1 VPLSPPEI
9 LGPSGPLASRLGPR
23 HESRPQQLAM
33 ASAVAT
39 ALDKRS
45 HLLVEAGT
53 GVGKSFAYLVPA
65 IRRVLLHQE
74 RVVIATNT
82 IALQEQLIHKDIPF
96 LMSTL
101 GDWGVPEPIAAT
113 LRPVLVK
120 GRGNYVSLRR
130 LELAS
135 SRALSLFPGL
145 PERDSLDIINEWAA
159 GTTDGSLS
167 TLPAVPRPGVWDRV
181 QSDSANCM
189 GRKCPKHE
197 TCFYQKSRREMEVGN
212 LLVCNHAVFFA
223 DLALRSRGVGFIPH
237 YHHVI
242 LDEAHA
248 VEDVAS
254 EHFGL
259 SLTESRV
266 AHLLNTL
273 YHIRTGK
280 GFLAHLEFTES
291 GDANRIAAVD
301 NACKSVLE
309 AEACSRM
316 FFEELADYARRHKS
330 ASGRVD
336 IPDAVENALTPAMR
350 TLSLRLKALREL
362 VKTEADKYE
371 LNAYTAR
378 AASIADE
385 AEALVAQSLPGQ
397 VYWIEAGGDD
407 SWGSG
412 GGNGGGGGGGG
423 GGPAPGAPRN
433 PRNGRRFANVRLACA
448 PVDVAPLLREHLFS
462 AKITQSEE
470 SPSGIDA
477 PAEPARTPVS
487 VTLTS
492 ATLATRAVD
501 PDEPT
506 ERAEIAFAHVMSRL
520 GVDDAKTLQL
530 DSPFDYANQAEL
542 YIDSTMPSP
551 RVGGPGA
558 GTPAPA
564 AARFMAD
571 QSHARA
577 LAARILHHVKA
588 TRGGAF
594 VLFTSFATLNACADL
609 LAPKL
614 ADLRLPLIVQGR
626 DGPRSQLLTV
636 FKDHHEAQELE
647 HETPPEPPPGAVL
660 FGAASFWQGVDV
672 PGRALRNV
680 IITRLPFEPP
690 DRPLTQARLDRIKAR
705 GGNPFAEDS
714 LPRAVL
720 RFKQGFGRLIRT
732 RTDHGR
738 VVVLDPRLVT
748 TRYGRA
754 FVDAL
759 PAGIPIHVI
768 EPDPTDPAPDYD
780 A

>member
-1 VPLSPPEI
+1 VPLSASDI
-9 LGPSGPLASRLGPR
+9 LGPAGPLASRLGPR

-33 ASAVAT
+33 ASAVST
-39 ALDKRS
+39 AMDRRS

-65 IRRVLLHQE
+65 IARVLLHQE
-74 RVVIATNT
+74 RVVVATNT

-101 GDWGVPEPIAAT
+101 GDWGVPEALAAT

-135 SRALSLFPGL
+135 SRALSIFPS
-145 PERDSLDIINEWAA
+145 PAERESLDIINEWAA
-159 GTTDGSLS
+159 TTDDGSLS
-167 TLPAVPRPGVWDRV
+167 TLPAVPRPSVWDRV
-181 QSDSANCM
+181 QSDSGNCM
-189 GRKCPKHE
+189 GRKCSKYE
-197 TCFYQKSRREMEVGN
+197 TCFYQKSRREMELGN

-223 DLALRSRGVGFIPH
+223 DLALRSRGVGFIPA

-242 LDEAHA
+242 LDEAHG

-280 GFLAHLEFTES
+280 GFLAHLETSEA
-291 GDANRIAAVD
+291 GDAARIAAVD

-309 AEACSRM
+309 AETCSRM
-316 FFEELADYARRHKS
+316 FFEELAEYSRRHRGT
-330 ASGRVD
+330 SGRVD
-336 IPDAVENALTPAMR
+336 GPDAVENVLTPSMR
-350 TLSLRLKALREL
+350 TLGLRLKALREL

-378 AASIADE
+378 AAAIADE
-385 AEALVAQSLPGQ
+385 AEALIGQTLSGQ

-407 SWGSG
+407 
-412 GGNGGGGGGGG
+412 
-423 GGPAPGAPRN
+423 APPSSDAPRN

-448 PVDVAPLLREHLFS
+448 PIDVAPILRGNLFA

-470 SPSGIDA
+470 AESGVDA
-477 PAEPARTPVS
+477 PAEPTRTPVS

-492 ATLATRAVD
+492 ATLATRMVD
-501 PDEPT
+501 PDEPM
-506 ERAEIAFAHVMSRL
+506 ERAETAFAHIMTRL
-520 GVDDAKTLQL
+520 GCDDAKTMQL
-530 DSPFDYANQAEL
+530 DSPFDYAGQAEL
-542 YIDSTMPSP
+542 YIDSTMPNP
-551 RVGGPGA
+551 RSPGA
-558 GTPAPA
+558 GIPAPA

-571 QSHARA
+571 QSHARE
-577 LAARILHHVKA
+577 LSARILHHVKA

-609 LAPKL
+609 LTPKL
-614 ADLRLPLIVQGR
+614 ADLGLPLIAQGR
-626 DGPRSQLLTV
+626 DGPRSQLLSV
-636 FKDHHEAQELE
+636 FKDHHEAQELDQ
-647 HETPPEPPPGAVL
+647 TGLGADEPPPGAVL

-754 FVDAL
+754 FLDAL

-780 A
+780 G

>member
-1 VPLSPPEI
+1 
-9 LGPSGPLASRLGPR
+9 
-23 HESRPQQLAM
+23 M
-33 ASAVAT
+33 ASAVA
-39 ALDKRS
+39 AAMDRRS

-65 IRRVLLHQE
+65 IARVLLHQE
-74 RVVIATNT
+74 KVVIATNT

-101 GDWGVPEPIAAT
+101 PEWGVPEPIAAT

-120 GRGNYVSLRR
+120 GRGNYVSIRR
-130 LELAS
+130 LDLAS
-135 SRALSLFPGL
+135 SRALSLFPS
-145 PERDSLDIINEWAA
+145 PAERESLDIINEWA
-159 GTTDGSLS
+159 GQTPDGSLS

-189 GRKCPKHE
+189 GRKCPKYE
-197 TCFYQKSRREMEVGN
+197 TCFYQKSRREMEIGN
-212 LLVCNHAVFFA
+212 LLVCNHAVYFA
-223 DLALRSRGVGFIPH
+223 DLALRSRGVGFLPA

-242 LDEAHA
+242 LDEAHG

-280 GFLAHLEFTES
+280 GFLAHLETAES
-291 GDANRIAAVD
+291 GDAARIAAVD
-301 NACKSVLE
+301 AACKSVLE
-309 AEACSRM
+309 AETCSRM

-330 ASGRVD
+330 TSGRVD
-336 IPDAVENALTPAMR
+336 ASDAIENALTPSMR

-371 LNAYTAR
+371 LNAYTLR
-378 AASIADE
+378 AAAIADE
-385 AEALVAQSLPGQ
+385 AEALIGQSLPGQ
-397 VYWIEAGGDD
+397 VYWIEAGP
-407 SWGSG
+407 G
-412 GGNGGGGGGGG
+412 GAADEPP
-423 GGPAPGAPRN
+423 PADAPRN

-448 PVDVAPLLREHLFS
+448 PVDVAPLLRQHLFK
-462 AKITQSEE
+462 AQLAVSEE
-470 SPSGIDA
+470 SDSGIDA
-477 PAEPARTPVS
+477 PAEPTRTPIS
-487 VTLTS
+487 VVLTS

-506 ERAEIAFAHVMSRL
+506 ERAETAFAHVMSRL
-520 GVDDAKTLQL
+520 GVDDAKTMQL

-542 YIDSTMPSP
+542 YIDATMPSP
-551 RVGGPGA
+551 RV
-558 GTPAPA
+558 PAPGVPA
-564 AARFMAD
+564 PSAARFMAD
-571 QSHARA
+571 DAHARA
-577 LAARILHHVKA
+577 LASRILHHVKA

-594 VLFTSFATLNACADL
+594 VLFTSFASLNACADL

-614 ADLRLPLIVQGR
+614 ADLGLPLIAQGR
-626 DGPRSQLLTV
+626 DGPRSQLLSV
-636 FKDHHEAQELE
+636 FKDHHEAQEVDNPLAD
-647 HETPPEPPPGAVL
+647 EPPPGAVL

-754 FVDAL
+754 FLDAL

-768 EPDPTDPAPDYD
+768 EPDAVDPPSMD
-780 A
+780 